1 MDDVELDGVA
11 DWVRAR
17 MHPLAWF
24 ARQAELVAVPSNT
37 SDERHNWDM
46 VEISD
51 DDFERMVSE
60 VFDALP
66 DEMVRG
72 VENVA
77 IVVENQPLG
86 ERPRLFGLYR
96 GHPLTTR
103 GVYGFG
109 ELPDRITLYK
119 NNPQEYSV
127 DLEAL
132 RSRVRITL
140 VHEIGHYFGLDDA
153 RLRELGWA

>member
-1 MDDVELDGVA
+1 V
-11 DWVRAR
+11 
-17 MHPLAWF
+17 
-24 ARQAELVAVPSNT
+24 
-37 SDERHNWDM
+37 

-51 DDFERMVSE
+51 DDFERMVAE

-66 DEMVRG
+66 DDMVRG
-72 VENVA
+72 LENVA
-77 IVVENQPLG
+77 ISFEDQPSG

-119 NNPQEYSV
+119 NNLEEHSA
-127 DLEAL
+127 DLDAL
-132 RSRVRITL
+132 RARVRIMADSAASTRHMAML
-140 VHEIGHYFGLDDA
+140 KSCRA
-153 RLRELGWA
+153 RVSSVNRTASAEPTRWIRYGK

>member
-1 MDDVELDGVA
+1 
-11 DWVRAR
+11 
-17 MHPLAWF
+17 
-24 ARQAELVAVPSNT
+24 
-37 SDERHNWDM
+37 M

-60 VFDALP
+60 EFDALP
-66 DEMVRG
+66 DDMVRG
-72 VENVA
+72 LENVG
-77 IVVENQPLG
+77 IVVENQPVG

-119 NNPQEYSV
+119 NNLQEHSA
-127 DLEAL
+127 DLDAL
-132 RSRVRITL
+132 RARVHITL

>member
-1 MDDVELDGVA
+1 
-11 DWVRAR
+11 
-17 MHPLAWF
+17 
-24 ARQAELVAVPSNT
+24 
-37 SDERHNWDM
+37 M

-51 DDFERMVSE
+51 EDFERMVGE

-77 IVVENQPLG
+77 ILIENQPLDQ
-86 ERPRLFGLYR
+86 RPRLFGLYSGR
-96 GHPLTTR
+96 PLKTR

-109 ELPDRITLYK
+109 ELPDRITLFQ
-119 NNPQEYSV
+119 NNMQAHSA
-127 DLEAL
+127 DLESL
-132 RSRVRITL
+132 RTRVRITL

-153 RLRELGWA
+153 KLGELGWA

>member
-1 MDDVELDGVA
+1 
-11 DWVRAR
+11 
-17 MHPLAWF
+17 
-24 ARQAELVAVPSNT
+24 
-37 SDERHNWDM
+37 M
-46 VEISD
+46 VEISY
-51 DDFERMVSE
+51 DDFERMVAE

-66 DEMVRG
+66 DDMVRG
-72 VENVA
+72 VENVG
-77 IVVENQPLG
+77 IVIENQPLG
-86 ERPRLFGLYR
+86 ERPRLFGQYR

-109 ELPDRITLYK
+109 ELPDRITLYT
-119 NNPQEYSV
+119 NNMQEHSA
-127 DLEAL
+127 DLDAL